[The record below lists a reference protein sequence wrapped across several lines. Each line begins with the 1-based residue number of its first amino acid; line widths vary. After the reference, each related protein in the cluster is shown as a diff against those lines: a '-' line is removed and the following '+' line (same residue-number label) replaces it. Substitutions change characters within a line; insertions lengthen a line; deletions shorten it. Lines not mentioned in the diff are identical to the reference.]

1 MILKSIPMHFYGQ
14 NITGETLID
23 SYQAGTLPDDLKE
36 VGLHALGD
44 RNRVI
49 RFVKQSIE
57 QENLAPVTVEPEI
70 QIQTKQDTQKTI
82 TGFFKSVPK
91 DQFLL
96 SFPSTSSKIPQRY
109 KHRPR
114 FFEKLHGKFAT
125 DGGAEYR
132 AWLKTECTEGRE
144 NEIPRDPEEISRLN
158 KFRKRV
164 KEIKV
169 NIHLSEKKVIA
180 GYEAG
185 KHFKAEDE
193 WTIKCEVCKNL
204 FHCREVIRV
213 DAAISHVFFPSHMKR
228 LSQEEGF
235 ELPSHPLELEKL
247 CRTAYEERNHAFS
260 PGDNSD
266 PSSMKVTF
274 SSSHNPSSTSSVTKK
289 RILATDSE
297 KECKRRKIEEM
308 ISTRKSIAAMLG
320 LNVDARS

>member
-1 MILKSIPMHFYGQ
+1 M
-14 NITGETLID
+14 
-23 SYQAGTLPDDLKE
+23 
-36 VGLHALGD
+36 
-44 RNRVI
+44 
-49 RFVKQSIE
+49 
-57 QENLAPVTVEPEI
+57 
-70 QIQTKQDTQKTI
+70 
-82 TGFFKSVPK
+82 
-91 DQFLL
+91 L

-114 FFEKLHGKFAT
+114 FFKKLHGTFAT

-132 AWLKTECTEGRE
+132 AWLKKECTEGRG

-169 NIHLSEKKVIA
+169 NIHLSEKKVIE

-204 FHCREVIRV
+204 FHCREVMRV
-213 DAAISHVFFPSHMKR
+213 DAAISHVFSPSHMKI

-235 ELPSHPLELEKL
+235 ELPSHPLQLERL

-266 PSSMKVTF
+266 PSSMKVTQSIF
-274 SSSHNPSSTSSVTKK
+274 HFFCYKK
-289 RILATDSE
+289 SELWQLIL
-297 KECKRRKIEEM
+297 RKNA
-308 ISTRKSIAAMLG
+308 SAVRLKK
-320 LNVDARS
+320 